1 MKYFFIIMFLIGLT
15 SCNMR
20 DDNSFS
26 IPNVKKVL
34 KKKGYTLENREN
46 IDIDKYS
53 YHKLKDIELL
63 LFKRQKDTINIYFI
77 EYVDAFSA
85 ITEQAAAL
93 ERNIKKDI
101 RYYKSGT
108 GGNINITVFSNN
120 DNKEKVDEV
129 FNVIIN
135 NEVY

>member
-1 MKYFFIIMFLIGLT
+1 
-15 SCNMR
+15 MR